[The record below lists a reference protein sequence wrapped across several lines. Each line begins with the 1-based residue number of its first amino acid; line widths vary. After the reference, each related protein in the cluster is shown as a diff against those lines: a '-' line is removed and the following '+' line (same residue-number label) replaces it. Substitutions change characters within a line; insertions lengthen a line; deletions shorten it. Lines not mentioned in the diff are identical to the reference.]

1 MHFRD
6 AIGDT
11 LRSDCPMILFML
23 SFFRHVTKVSVVL
36 AEMSPPSSSGQ
47 SCSVATSAS
56 RNGKVRHESA
66 LQFSLITAGRIVQR
80 ARGRS
85 MMTNYGS
92 NRSGCHP
99 NATGRNDRV
108 WGTYRLGSP
117 VQVEP
122 IALTSLLSAGLS
134 MTPMPSS
141 TGLSRSAPFLPA
153 EGRFMLIDILNEAI
167 AIAEEDVALHGGT
180 EDSLVGDRQ

>member
-1 MHFRD
+1 
-6 AIGDT
+6 
-11 LRSDCPMILFML
+11 
-23 SFFRHVTKVSVVL
+23 
-36 AEMSPPSSSGQ
+36 
-47 SCSVATSAS
+47 
-56 RNGKVRHESA
+56 
-66 LQFSLITAGRIVQR
+66 
-80 ARGRS
+80 
-85 MMTNYGS
+85 MMTNYSS

-167 AIAEEDVALHGGT
+167 AIAEEDVALHGGM